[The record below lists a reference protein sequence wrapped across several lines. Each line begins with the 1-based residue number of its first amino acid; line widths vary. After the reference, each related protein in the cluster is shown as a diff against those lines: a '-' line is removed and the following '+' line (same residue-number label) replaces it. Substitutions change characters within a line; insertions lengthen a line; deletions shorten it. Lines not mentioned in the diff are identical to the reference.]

1 MDRETQRPSQGC
13 FKHDHPCQFRRACPG
28 NRAGDR
34 RSQLTPEDSNIQVIC
49 VAIGNDAAI
58 RFVESMVESM
68 IPKQLEQRL
77 DQVHGG
83 IGALTKTV
91 GATKA
96 RQQSIN
102 FLPMLED
109 KMANVMKTAVQ
120 QLQGEDDSIH
130 GDQNFC
136 VGSQTHQ

>member
-1 MDRETQRPSQGC
+1 
-13 FKHDHPCQFRRACPG
+13 
-28 NRAGDR
+28 
-34 RSQLTPEDSNIQVIC
+34 
-49 VAIGNDAAI
+49 
-58 RFVESMVESM
+58 MVESM